1 MDCGKRIKK
10 LRQAE
15 GWTQQELADKA
26 QITKSMVSY
35 IESGKRNPNTK
46 TLEKIA
52 AALGM
57 SLVEFLS

>member
-1 MDCGKRIKK
+1 MDYGTKIKK

-15 GWTQQELADKA
+15 GLTQQELADRA
-26 QITKSMVSY
+26 HITKSMVSY

-52 AALGM
+52 AVLGM
-57 SLVEFLS
+57 TLAEFFS